1 MNICIVGLGYVGTV
15 SAACLADQGHRV
27 WGVDINAEK
36 VRIINQGC
44 SPIVEDGLADKIAK
58 ARRSGRLYATGNI
71 DEALRETE
79 LCFLAVATPSR
90 PNGEVDPAHLMRA
103 CEQISH
109 ALVKTDGRQ
118 IVVVRS
124 SILPSVLQSCEDI
137 FSTIAPGRVE
147 LCVNPEFLR
156 EGTAIRD
163 FEEPSFTLLGLEDP
177 SVERALR
184 SLYKDINAPICVL
197 PPKEALLVKYASN
210 AYHALKVAFANEI
223 GALCQRQDI
232 DARAV
237 MSVFCKETKLN
248 ISARYLMPGFAFGG
262 SCLPK
267 DVRALLYAAK
277 QSDVELPVIQALLVS
292 NKEVVERAVRQ
303 VVAKGLRSIGLIG
316 LSFKSNTDD
325 LRESPFVE
333 IAERLLGKG
342 YELKIYDPNVSLA
355 RLTGSNKEYIE
366 SVIPHIARLLVPSL
380 DELASCKLIL
390 VGHHYSNVDAFL
402 ADTGVEVI
410 DFAGQDRISPQM
422 EQRLAPKRQADYTFG
437 SPDMV
442 GARLPTRIGEVS

>member
-1 MNICIVGLGYVGTV
+1 MNISIVGLGYVGTV
-15 SAACLADQGHRV
+15 SAACLAAQGHRV
-27 WGVDINAEK
+27 WGVDINTEK
-36 VRIINQGC
+36 VRIINQGR
-44 SPIVEDGLADKIAK
+44 SPIVEDGLGDRIAQ
-58 ARRSGRLYATGNI
+58 ARRSGRLHATGNI
-71 DEALRETE
+71 EEALIETE
-79 LCFLAVATPSR
+79 VCFVAVATPSR
-90 PNGEVDPAHLMRA
+90 PNGEVDPAHLLRV

-109 ALVKTDGRQ
+109 ALVKMDGRQ

-124 SILPSVLQSCEDI
+124 SILPSVLQCCEDI
-137 FSTIAPGRVE
+137 FSTIAPGRAE

-163 FEEPSFTLLGLEDP
+163 FEEPSFTLLGVDDP
-177 SVERALR
+177 SVELTLRALYTD
-184 SLYKDINAPICVL
+184 LAAPIYVL
-197 PPKEALLVKYASN
+197 PPKEALMVKYASN

-223 GALCQRQDI
+223 GAVCQQQDI

-237 MSVFCKETKLN
+237 MSVFCKDKKLN

-277 QSDVELPVIQALLVS
+277 QFDVELPVIQGLLVS
-292 NKEVVERAVRQ
+292 NEKVVERAVRQ
-303 VVAKGLRSIGLIG
+303 VLAKGRRPVGLIG

-342 YELKIYDPNVSLA
+342 YELRIYDPNVSLA

-366 SVIPHIARLLVPSL
+366 SVIPHIARLLVRSL
-380 DELASCKLIL
+380 DELASCELII
-390 VGHHYSNVDAFL
+390 VDHHYPGVDAFL
-402 ADTGVEVI
+402 IDIGTEVI
-410 DFAGQDRISPQM
+410 DFGDQHRMSPQRV
-422 EQRLAPKRQADYTFG
+422 QSLT
-437 SPDMV
+437 V
-442 GARLPTRIGEVS
+442 GA